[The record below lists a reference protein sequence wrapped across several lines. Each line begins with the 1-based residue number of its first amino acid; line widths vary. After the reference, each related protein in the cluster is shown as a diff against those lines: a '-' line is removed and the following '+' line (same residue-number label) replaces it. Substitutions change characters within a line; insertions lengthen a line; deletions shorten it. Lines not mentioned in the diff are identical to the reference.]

1 MANAAER
8 NKGCIKANNS
18 KAGRTNEIKQ
28 ADRQTKKKPATNQSK
43 QTSSATKQNKKK
55 EMFNV
60 VMKPGALQEL
70 VKSRDGTWNPANL
83 IQGNTNEL
91 LHVMILLLVSC
102 TGRLRGH
109 VSGSQWSRKLDQE
122 ATHAALAAHTCYRK
136 LVQEEAEFKN
146 TYTDLAG
153 SNLFRGILELL
164 LANADLTPLKM
175 AARVNDVKS
184 FYHYGYGKASPLY
197 L

>member
-8 NKGCIKANNS
+8 NKGGIKANNS
-18 KAGRTNEIKQ
+18 KAGRTKKIKQ

-43 QTSSATKQNKKK
+43 RTSSATKQNEKK
-55 EMFNV
+55 EMSNV

-70 VKSRDGTWNPANL
+70 VKSRDGTWNTANL

-102 TGRLRGH
+102 AGRLRGH
-109 VSGSQWSRKLDQE
+109 VSGSQWSRKLDEE

-136 LVQEEAEFKN
+136 LVQEEGEFKN
-146 TYTDLAG
+146 TSTDLAG
-153 SNLFRGILELL
+153 SNLFHGILELL
-164 LANADLTPLKM
+164 TPIEDIIPWKM
-175 AARVNDVKS
+175 AARVNDVKK

>member
-8 NKGCIKANNS
+8 NKGGIKANNS
-18 KAGRTNEIKQ
+18 KAGRTKEIKQ
-28 ADRQTKKKPATNQSK
+28 ADRQTKKKTATNQSK

-102 TGRLRGH
+102 AGRFRVH
-109 VSGSQWSRKLDQE
+109 VSGSQWSRKLDEE
-122 ATHAALAAHTCYRK
+122 ATRAALAAHTCYRK